1 MIILGFIAG
10 VFIGAVVGFVICA
23 LMASSGTRGE

>member
-1 MIILGFIAG
+1 MVIIGFIAG
-10 VFIGAVVGFVICA
+10 VFIGAVLGFVLCA

>member
-1 MIILGFIAG
+1 MIGFI
-10 VFIGAVVGFVICA
+10 IGAVCGAVFGFVLCA